1 MLLRVDYRPSH
12 LMASL
17 REPMVLA
24 KVIGTCPAALS
35 DDVNL
40 TEIIATSSPASA
52 IPYAKLL
59 KGAACPVMPQGR
71 TRTQKPQIMRHKYF
85 LSTYMQLIQGMIM

>member
-1 MLLRVDYRPSH
+1 MSLREGCRLSY

-24 KVIGTCPAALS
+24 KVIDTCPAALS

-40 TEIIATSSPASA
+40 TEIIATSSPGSA
-52 IPYAKLL
+52 ILYAKLL
-59 KGAACPVMPQGR
+59 KDAACPMMPQGR
-71 TRTQKPQIMRHKYF
+71 ARTKKTQSMRHRWF
-85 LSTYMQLIQGMIM
+85 ISTYMQRIQGMTT